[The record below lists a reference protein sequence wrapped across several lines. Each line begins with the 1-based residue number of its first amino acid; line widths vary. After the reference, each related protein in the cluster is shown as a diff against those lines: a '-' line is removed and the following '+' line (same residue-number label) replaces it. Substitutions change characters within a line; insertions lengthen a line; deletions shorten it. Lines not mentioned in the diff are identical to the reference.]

1 MARSLSDARP
11 LLDVPPQRY
20 SHSMA
25 RRIWTAEEFAALTP
39 AQQDEE
45 FDAAVV
51 SDLDEVPA
59 ELLNRARARL
69 QERIDSAPPR

>member
-1 MARSLSDARP
+1 
-11 LLDVPPQRY
+11 
-20 SHSMA
+20 MA

-59 ELLNRARARL
+59 ELLNRVRARL